1 MSAALGLV
9 PATIDDR
16 QRLEALVEAFISSPG
31 LGPSRLR
38 SVHRHSEL
46 DLGETLER
54 LSIGDWSPFSVGRR
68 RGEGWDQLANR
79 FHETCV
85 RGVPAPT
92 CRWWLAGDPGWSEV
106 FSSDDEPPAA
116 LAYCGSL
123 DVLDQP
129 RVAIVG
135 TRSASS
141 AGLAFARELGASL
154 SAAGVAVVSGLARGI
169 DGAAHRGTIA
179 AGGVGRAIGVLG
191 TGLGVVYPG
200 EHRDLQSG
208 VADNGLLLSEYEP
221 TRGPRPEA
229 FPLRNRIVAQVAQVV
244 VVVESGET
252 GGSLL
257 TVQEAIMRGRS
268 ILAVP
273 NNPLVRSAV
282 GSNALLRGANGA
294 PPVALPCHGPADI
307 LAVLDVGAILRGP
320 DDDPRVEPDRRSRPV
335 LEALGWDQR
344 TTSWLASAAALPL
357 GEVAEVLATLEDNGW
372 ITNRSGRWQRRPR

>member
-116 LAYCGSL
+116 
-123 DVLDQP
+123 
-129 RVAIVG
+129 
-135 TRSASS
+135 
-141 AGLAFARELGASL
+141 
-154 SAAGVAVVSGLARGI
+154 
-169 DGAAHRGTIA
+169 
-179 AGGVGRAIGVLG
+179 
-191 TGLGVVYPG
+191 
-200 EHRDLQSG
+200 
-208 VADNGLLLSEYEP
+208 
-221 TRGPRPEA
+221 
-229 FPLRNRIVAQVAQVV
+229 
-244 VVVESGET
+244 
-252 GGSLL
+252 
-257 TVQEAIMRGRS
+257 RGR
-268 ILAVP
+268 I
-273 NNPLVRSAV
+273 
-282 GSNALLRGANGA
+282 GSDSSQA
-294 PPVALPCHGPADI
+294 
-307 LAVLDVGAILRGP
+307 
-320 DDDPRVEPDRRSRPV
+320 
-335 LEALGWDQR
+335 
-344 TTSWLASAAALPL
+344 
-357 GEVAEVLATLEDNGW
+357 
-372 ITNRSGRWQRRPR
+372 